1 MTLQL
6 LRVLLVGLVGLIIAC
21 GDDADPTPQATDVP
35 ASPTEEAAPALRVAT
50 VNLLH
55 GFFSD
60 VDADT
65 LTERLG
71 LVAEALQEE
80 EIDIVGLQEVSITSY
95 GGNTAEELARQ
106 LGFEFVYRR
115 SNPNIVDV
123 DNDVL
128 IEALD
133 FEEGSAIVSRF
144 PIADS
149 ESIDLARVSD
159 TEIRIG
165 LRATVTTPW
174 GEIDV
179 YVTHLTGGD
188 EAEINTTQAQELAD
202 WITSRPRELPAV
214 LMGDF
219 NALEGSA
226 TIDLLT
232 EAFVDVYRAADGE
245 GPGYTCCQDALTDPE
260 PEQNRKRI
268 DYLFLAPGQ
277 TFAGEVE
284 EARVFLDAAFRLP
297 DGSDLWASDH
307 FGLLA
312 VVRFFSTP

>member
-1 MTLQL
+1 MMVQL
-6 LRVLLVGLVGLIIAC
+6 LRVLLVGLVALVMAC
-21 GDDADPTPQATDVP
+21 GDDANPAPQSTEVP

-71 LVAEALQEE
+71 LVAEALRQE

-95 GGNTAEELARQ
+95 GGNTAEELARK
-106 LGFEFVYRR
+106 LGFEFVYKR
-115 SNPNIVDV
+115 SNPNIVDA
-123 DNDVL
+123 DNEAL

-133 FEEGSAIVSRF
+133 FEEGSAIVSRY

-165 LRATVTTPW
+165 LRATLTTPW

-179 YVTHLTGGD
+179 YVTHLTGVD
-188 EAEINTTQAQELAD
+188 ETDINVTQAQELAD
-202 WITSRPRELPAV
+202 WITARPRDLPAV

-232 EAFVDVYRAADGE
+232 ERFVDVYRAVDAE

-260 PEQNRKRI
+260 PAQERERI

-277 TFAGEVE
+277 AFAGEVV
-284 EARVFLDAAFRLP
+284 EARVFLDAPFRLP

-312 VVRFFSTP
+312 VVRFFSPP